1 MKKIK
6 YLAIIFLSI
15 ISFYYTEQIA
25 LYVKSKNP
33 IMQEIESNKQDLYV
47 DSTNS
52 ILIDELYIIPG
63 INGKEVNVNSSFNTM
78 KKLNVYNESQ
88 IVYDQIEPRIS
99 LKDNKERIIIRGNS
113 KKRKVS
119 LIFEKE
125 SKLTEYLITKEYK
138 INILINK
145 EQYSTKYE
153 MINYS
158 TNKTTYNN
166 IDLYLTKNNLNKNL
180 CYITNK
186 SLCKDKYI
194 FQESL
199 IINHSNISTN
209 INKITSG
216 EIILVKDTLT
226 LNELDLLINKI
237 KSQDLSIVP
246 LSELISEIN

>member
-1 MKKIK
+1 MKLKNIW
-6 YLAIIFLSI
+6 IIALCI
-15 ISFYYTEQIA
+15 LSFYYTEQIA

-237 KSQDLSIVP
+237 KFQDLSIVP

>member
-1 MKKIK
+1 MKLKNIW
-6 YLAIIFLSI
+6 IIALCI
-15 ISFYYTEQIA
+15 LSFYYTEQIA

-209 INKITSG
+209 INKISSG
-216 EIILVKDTLT
+216 EIILIKDTLT

>member
-1 MKKIK
+1 MKLKNIW
-6 YLAIIFLSI
+6 IIALCI
-15 ISFYYTEQIA
+15 LSFYYTEQIA

-199 IINHSNISTN
+199 VINHSNISTN

>member
-1 MKKIK
+1 MKLKNIW
-6 YLAIIFLSI
+6 IIALCI
-15 ISFYYTEQIA
+15 LSFYYTEQIA

-78 KKLNVYNESQ
+78 KKLNIYNESQ
-88 IVYDQIEPRIS
+88 IVYNQIEPRIS

-125 SKLTEYLITKEYK
+125 SKLTEYLIKNKFK

-158 TNKTTYNN
+158 SNKTTYNN
-166 IDLYLTKNNLNKNL
+166 IDSYLTKNNLNKNL

-186 SLCKDKYI
+186 SLCNDKYI

-216 EIILVKDTLT
+216 EIILIKDTLT
-226 LNELDLLINKI
+226 LNELELLINKI

-246 LSELISEIN
+246 LSELISETN

>member
-1 MKKIK
+1 MKLKNIW
-6 YLAIIFLSI
+6 IIALCI
-15 ISFYYTEQIA
+15 LSFYYTEQIA

-78 KKLNVYNESQ
+78 KKLNIYNESQ
-88 IVYDQIEPRIS
+88 IVYNQIEPRIS

-125 SKLTEYLITKEYK
+125 SKLTDYLITKEYK

-166 IDLYLTKNNLNKNL
+166 IDSYLTKNNLNKNL

-186 SLCKDKYI
+186 SLCNEKYI

-216 EIILVKDTLT
+216 EIILIKDTLT
-226 LNELDLLINKI
+226 LNELELLINKI

-246 LSELISEIN
+246 LSELISETN

>member
-1 MKKIK
+1 MKIK
-6 YLAIIFLSI
+6 NIWIIALCI
-15 ISFYYTEQIA
+15 LSFYYTEQIA

-78 KKLNVYNESQ
+78 KKLNIYNESQ
-88 IVYDQIEPRIS
+88 IVYNQIEPRIS

-125 SKLTEYLITKEYK
+125 SKLTEYLIKNKFK

-166 IDLYLTKNNLNKNL
+166 IDSYLTKNNLNKNL

-186 SLCKDKYI
+186 SLCNDKYI

-209 INKITSG
+209 LNKITNG
-216 EIILVKDTLT
+216 EIILIKDTLT
-226 LNELDLLINKI
+226 LNELELLINKI

-246 LSELISEIN
+246 LSELISETN

>member
-1 MKKIK
+1 MKLKNIW
-6 YLAIIFLSI
+6 IIALCI
-15 ISFYYTEQIA
+15 LSFYYTEQIA

-166 IDLYLTKNNLNKNL
+166 IDLYLTKNSLNKNL

>member
-1 MKKIK
+1 MKLKNIW
-6 YLAIIFLSI
+6 IIALCI
-15 ISFYYTEQIA
+15 LSFYYTEQIA

-33 IMQEIESNKQDLYV
+33 IMQKIESNKQELYV

-52 ILIDELYIIPG
+52 VLIDELYIIPG

-78 KKLNVYNESQ
+78 KKLNIYSESQ
-88 IVYDQIEPRIS
+88 IVYNQIEPKIS

-113 KKRKVS
+113 KKRNVS

-125 SKLTEYLITKEYK
+125 SLLTDYLIENKYK
-138 INILINK
+138 IDILINK

-166 IDLYLTKNNLNKNL
+166 IESYLNKNNLNKNL
-180 CYITNK
+180 CYVKNK
-186 SLCKDKYI
+186 SLCQDKYI

-199 IINHSNISTN
+199 IINHSNLSTN

-216 EIILVKDTLT
+216 EIILIKDTLT
-226 LNELDLLINKI
+226 LTELELLINKI

-246 LSELISEIN
+246 ISELISEIN